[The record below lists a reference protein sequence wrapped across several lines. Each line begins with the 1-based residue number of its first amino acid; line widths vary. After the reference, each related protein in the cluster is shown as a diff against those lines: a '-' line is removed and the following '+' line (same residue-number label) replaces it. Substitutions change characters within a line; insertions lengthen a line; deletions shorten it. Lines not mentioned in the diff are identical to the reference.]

1 MINVRNPGFENFK
14 VLLLEKKPETS
25 IVKLMSANTDKLA
38 RKWIIKHIVFFLTA
52 DIVTIDLNQT
62 KQIHRSI
69 IVIINV
75 CTSRPNMRYRTL
87 YMY

>member
-1 MINVRNPGFENFK
+1 M
-14 VLLLEKKPETS
+14 LETQALKTSKYFFFFFFFLKIPETGR
-25 IVKLMSANTDKLA
+25 VKLMSANTGKLA

-75 CTSRPNMRYRTL
+75 CTSRHNMRYRTL
-87 YMY
+87 